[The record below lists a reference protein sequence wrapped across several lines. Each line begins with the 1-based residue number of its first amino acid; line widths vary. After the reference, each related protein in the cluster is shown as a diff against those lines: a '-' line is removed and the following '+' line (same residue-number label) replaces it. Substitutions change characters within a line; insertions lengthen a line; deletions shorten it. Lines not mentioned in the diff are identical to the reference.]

1 VTDAGSAVHAAA
13 ATARLG
19 KILIFTFPFYPPRKF
34 EPGSDIPR
42 DGGPDRAR
50 LHRMQVDILDT
61 LDRFS
66 GKTRRIIIID
76 ILILRVQEIQSLD
89 PEVQRALAKPRVIV
103 PNGARVLNCG
113 FCEREVGT

>member
-1 VTDAGSAVHAAA
+1 
-13 ATARLG
+13 
-19 KILIFTFPFYPPRKF
+19 
-34 EPGSDIPR
+34 
-42 DGGPDRAR
+42 
-50 LHRMQVDILDT
+50 MQVDILDT

-66 GKTRRIIIID
+66 GKAGRIIISD
-76 ILILRVQEIQSLD
+76 ILTLRVQEIQSLD